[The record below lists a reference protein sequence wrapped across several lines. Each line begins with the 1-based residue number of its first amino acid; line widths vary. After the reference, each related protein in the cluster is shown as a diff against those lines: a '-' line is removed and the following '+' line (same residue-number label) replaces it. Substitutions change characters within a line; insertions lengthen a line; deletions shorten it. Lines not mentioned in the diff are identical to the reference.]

1 MDLEYFN
8 LVLSKK
14 SLHNW
19 LSEYIFNRLGV
30 QNSIKFD
37 NNEFTILFYDH
48 SKKFIIN
55 FKPNGRFFLFE
66 NKKNKYFVINKRS
79 QFLFDYS
86 NQLPKNG
93 LVCYGIS
100 NIDWFLEEID
110 KNYISLNYDFL
121 SYAIWTLN
129 RIEEIDF
136 IFTEKHNRFQVSNSH
151 LKVDLLF
158 LRPIVDEWFLF
169 ISNILQNNGFF
180 TKNHCFSFSI
190 SHDIDI
196 VSRYKEVP
204 ILHKILKMCKDLIF
218 NYKTLFTYIK
228 NPNKFVQQE
237 HSNNLEYLMHLSDS
251 INTKSK
257 FYFIVGNSSFRY
269 DYRYKLSS
277 FFILSLIKKI
287 IIKGHEVGIHYSYN
301 SSLKRLINK
310 EWLYF
315 FKLCKDLGYKIKG
328 GRMHYLRI
336 NFLDTLSQLA
346 DAGQNYDNTLT
357 FHEFGGFRCGTCF
370 PFKPYNFITQKK
382 INIEVRPLIL
392 MDDSLLNYMNTTD
405 DENAFIYVKNLIDS
419 CQFVNGT
426 FSILWHN
433 SNLDN
438 KFKLELYKRILMYL
452 SYISKK

>member
-1 MDLEYFN
+1 MY
-8 LVLSKK
+8 
-14 SLHNW
+14 
-19 LSEYIFNRLGV
+19 
-30 QNSIKFD
+30 
-37 NNEFTILFYDH
+37 
-48 SKKFIIN
+48 
-55 FKPNGRFFLFE
+55 
-66 NKKNKYFVINKRS
+66 
-79 QFLFDYS
+79 
-86 NQLPKNG
+86 
-93 LVCYGIS
+93 
-100 NIDWFLEEID
+100 
-110 KNYISLNYDFL
+110 
-121 SYAIWTLN
+121 
-129 RIEEIDF
+129 
-136 IFTEKHNRFQVSNSH
+136 
-151 LKVDLLF
+151 
-158 LRPIVDEWFLF
+158 
-169 ISNILQNNGFF
+169 
-180 TKNHCFSFSI
+180 
-190 SHDIDI
+190 
-196 VSRYKEVP
+196 
-204 ILHKILKMCKDLIF
+204 
-218 NYKTLFTYIK
+218 
-228 NPNKFVQQE
+228 
-237 HSNNLEYLMHLSDS
+237 LSDS

-277 FFILSLIKKI
+277 LFILSLIKKI
-287 IIKGHEVGIHYSYN
+287 IRKGHEVGIHYSYN

-405 DENAFIYVKNLIDS
+405 DDNAFIYVKNLIDS
-419 CQFVNGT
+419 CQVVNGT

-452 SYISKK
+452 SSISKN